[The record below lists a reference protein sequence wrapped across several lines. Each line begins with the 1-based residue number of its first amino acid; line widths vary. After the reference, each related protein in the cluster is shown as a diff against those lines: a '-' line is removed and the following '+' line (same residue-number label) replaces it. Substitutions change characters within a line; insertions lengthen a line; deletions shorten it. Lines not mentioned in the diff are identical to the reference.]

1 MYDKLEKIIAFLL
14 RFRITLG
21 FKSDTCEGDDF
32 LMLYQVEDHSSKHS
46 SGNLPKV
53 GVLVVVLQKALQFLS
68 CFPDG
73 SSQVEV
79 KLERKRFK
87 YTS

>member
-14 RFRITLG
+14 RFCITLG

-46 SGNLPKV
+46 LGNLPKV
-53 GVLVVVLQKALQFLS
+53 GVFFF
-68 CFPDG
+68 CFTKSPPI
-73 SSQVEV
+73 S
-79 KLERKRFK
+79 
-87 YTS
+87 